1 MGMCR
6 ASSSFG
12 FFFPFFFNLNK
23 KARSNLFRLTRRT
36 SHFWGFLF
44 SFFFFLGGGR
54 GGVCEAR
61 REGLLVVYLHVSH
74 TLH

>member
-1 MGMCR
+1 MFR

-12 FFFPFFFNLNK
+12 VFFLFFLFKQESTYQFVSFNAQNEPFF
-23 KARSNLFRLTRRT
+23 
-36 SHFWGFLF
+36 GF
-44 SFFFFLGGGR
+44 SFIFFFLGGGE

-61 REGLLVVYLHVSH
+61 REGLLVIYLHVSH